1 MIANATDVKSCLER
15 VLALM
20 AERDKINEGIADV
33 IEEFKPKGVLG
44 KGIRR
49 VATLRRMDP
58 SKRRSDEQLYTD
70 YEDALGSLPEA
81 VELVRAGK
89 TYDEA
94 AEATG
99 LSRATVARM
108 VKAAREVSNGRENET
123 PAHDPATGEVITETQ
138 DAAPQ
143 GESFPEATQTVEI
156 APPPVTP
163 VPDGGVGAGTHS
175 ETAGL
180 DTSPGDSE
188 GTAENEA
195 ASAPAVANAESC
207 GGGENRR
214 PAAPVGS
221 REASDRK
228 AWSGEPGGPSGTMNQ
243 ITEPGLASGPQDL
256 DLTIPAFLR
265 RVA

>member
-1 MIANATDVKSCLER
+1 MIANASDVKACLER

-20 AERDKINEGIADV
+20 AERDKINEDIADV
-33 IEEFKPKGVLG
+33 LDEYKPKGVLG

-58 SKRRSDEQLYTD
+58 NKRRSDEQLYTD

-123 PAHDPATGEVITETQ
+123 PALPA
-138 DAAPQ
+138 A
-143 GESFPEATQTVEI
+143 
-156 APPPVTP
+156 
-163 VPDGGVGAGTHS
+163 GV
-175 ETAGL
+175 
-180 DTSPGDSE
+180 
-188 GTAENEA
+188 
-195 ASAPAVANAESC
+195 
-207 GGGENRR
+207 
-214 PAAPVGS
+214 PAAPVRDECLSGRDETS
-221 REASDRK
+221 DEHSTSNDGENGEASQDASPATSDCAIGAATPPLPNPEREARSGTTSDRE
-228 AWSGEPGGPSGTMNQ
+228 ADTSGADAGQPSPPSDPAAHAVNPDPSPERVSLAIINGQGTHPGTNS
-243 ITEPGLASGPQDL
+243 D
-256 DLTIPAFLR
+256 DLTIPPFLR
-265 RVA
+265 RERVSA